1 MTGYLAA
8 HPDTPGVTIPPM
20 PRIVGT
26 SGSDTGEHRVL
37 ASSISVVI
45 PTIGRPALFEAVSSV
60 LAQTAQ
66 VLEIIVAADTASILE
81 LPADDR
87 IRIIRTGPGAGG
99 NVARQRGI
107 EMASGDVI
115 ALLDDDDVWLP
126 KKIEQQLRLL
136 NFQRPALAGT
146 NWVLGC
152 SVLATGADGPEVWPF
167 RVIRA
172 GEDVAEYIFVR
183 HDLRRGHG
191 FLQASGLVF
200 PRELAL
206 RVPFRP
212 QLRFH
217 QDVTWL
223 LDVTNRHPDLLLIQS
238 QQPLLRYTVGSGS
251 VSSTIR
257 SAQSIGWAKEHLG
270 HRSPRAMG
278 DFLATLPVFYARRE
292 HSLGSAIGA
301 VVASF
306 RYGRPSRQASAY
318 AASTLLVMLPEVV
331 LHQLKL
337 LVRRVFRIRSGDRHE

>member
-1 MTGYLAA
+1 VTGYLAA
-8 HPDTPGVTIPPM
+8 SPGRPAATSVPVASFLATTPNSDN
-20 PRIVGT
+20 GT
-26 SGSDTGEHRVL
+26 QRVL

-60 LAQTAQ
+60 IAQTAR
-66 VLEIIVAADTASILE
+66 VREIVVAADTSNVLE
-81 LPADDR
+81 LPVDDR
-87 IRIIRTGPGAGG
+87 IRILRTGPGAGG

-107 EMASGDVI
+107 ELANGDVI

-136 NFQRPALAGT
+136 NFQQPALDGT

-152 SVLATGADGPEVWPF
+152 SVLAAGADGEDIWPF

-191 FLQASGLVF
+191 FLQASGLIF

-212 QLRFH
+212 QLRLH

-257 SAQSIGWAKEHLG
+257 SGQSIMWAKEHLG

-292 HSLGSAIGA
+292 HSPSSAIEA
-301 VVASF
+301 IVAAF
-306 RYGRPSRQASAY
+306 RYGRPSRKASVY
-318 AASTLLVMLPEVV
+318 AAATLLVMLPEVV
-331 LHQLKL
+331 THRLTL
-337 LVRRVFRIRSGDRHE
+337 LLRRVLRTRSGRAA